1 MEERVAVIG
10 AGPIG
15 LYTAY
20 RLVKSGHCVV
30 VWEKGVVAGNVAKWE
45 HVTLFSALS
54 LNLPADARADLEA
67 GVGEALEDDM
77 LLLGCAALS
86 LSAADAPGR
95 LEQALA
101 AQEEM
106 LGLESYLEVQEWL
119 EQNE

>member
-1 MEERVAVIG
+1 MIG

-67 GVGEALEDDM
+67 GWYGHTP
-77 LLLGCAALS
+77 LGHAAS
-86 LSAADAPGR
+86 EHIHD
-95 LEQALA
+95 Q
-101 AQEEM
+101 
-106 LGLESYLEVQEWL
+106 LGKPLRYG
-119 EQNE
+119 